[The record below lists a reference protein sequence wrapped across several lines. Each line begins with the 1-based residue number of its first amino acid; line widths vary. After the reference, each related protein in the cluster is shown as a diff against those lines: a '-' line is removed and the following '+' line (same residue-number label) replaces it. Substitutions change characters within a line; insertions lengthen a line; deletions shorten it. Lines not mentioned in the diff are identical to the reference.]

1 MYQRILVPVDGSA
14 TSQRGLVE
22 ALRLAKLAGA
32 QVQALHVVNELLVE
46 FGHEPS
52 LYHADLVQGLRE
64 AGKRVL
70 ETAQSTAVAQG
81 VVLQVQMI
89 EVIGGRAADTILDV
103 AREWPA
109 DVIVMGT
116 HGRRGLSRLAL
127 GSDAALVV
135 RDSPVPVL
143 LVRHSDT

>member
-14 TSQRGLVE
+14 ASQRGLQE
-22 ALRLAKLAGA
+22 ALQLVKLSGG

-52 LYHADLVQGLRE
+52 LYHADLVEGLRE
-64 AGKRVL
+64 AGRRVL
-70 ETAQSTAVAQG
+70 ELAQSAARTEG
-81 VVLQVQMI
+81 IELQVQMI
-89 EVIGGRAADTILDV
+89 EVIGGRAADTILEV

-127 GSDAALVV
+127 GSDAALVL
-135 RDSPVPVL
+135 RDAPVPVL
-143 LVRHSDT
+143 MVRNAEV

>member
-14 TSQRGLVE
+14 TSQRGLQE
-22 ALRLAKLAGA
+22 ALQLAKLSGG

-52 LYHADLVQGLRE
+52 LYHADLVEGLRE
-64 AGKRVL
+64 AGRRVL
-70 ETAQSTAVAQG
+70 ELAQSAARTQG
-81 VVLQVQMI
+81 IELQVQMI
-89 EVIGGRAADTILDV
+89 EVIGGRAADTILEV

-109 DVIVMGT
+109 DLIVMGT

-135 RDSPVPVL
+135 RDASVPVL
-143 LVRHSDT
+143 MVRNAEV